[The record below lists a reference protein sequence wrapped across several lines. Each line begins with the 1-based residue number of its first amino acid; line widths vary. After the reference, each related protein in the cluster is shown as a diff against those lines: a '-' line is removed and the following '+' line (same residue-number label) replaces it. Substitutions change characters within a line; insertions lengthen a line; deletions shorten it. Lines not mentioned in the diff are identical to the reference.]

1 MTNEWKPEKNITSPW
16 DANVWENNIGQPVLD
31 TYSASIQNNTFIEPQ
46 GSLYIGTKWYDVDTN
61 KITSIEDVKALF
73 SAIGLKVSETNENFD
88 KVKHLLIIP
97 EKPPKLELKN
107 D

>member
-31 TYSASIQNNTFIEPQ
+31 TYSASIQNNTYIQPQ
-46 GSLYIGTKWYDVDTN
+46 GSGTKWCDVDAN
-61 KITSIEDVKALF
+61 KITSIEDIKALF
-73 SAIGLKVSETNENFD
+73 FAIGLKVSESNENFD

-97 EKPPKLELKN
+97 EEPQTLELK
-107 D
+107 

>member
-1 MTNEWKPEKNITSPW
+1 MENYTWKAT
-16 DANVWENNIGQPVLD
+16 ENNIGQPVLD
-31 TYSASIQNNTFIEPQ
+31 TYPASIQNKTYIPPV
-46 GSLYIGTKWYDVDTN
+46 GTLYIGTNWYDVDAN

-73 SAIGLKVSETNENFD
+73 FAIGLKVSESNENFD